1 MSTKGKRKHVS
12 GISKK
17 KKKQK
22 IKPVKKKKQTTKPSK
37 KKKPAPT
44 LTYGAPVFLL
54 AEGAGPPRTL

>member
-22 IKPVKKKKQTTKPSK
+22 IKPAK